1 MTGDEFSKLSL
12 KSKSLVSRQRMQW
25 MIPQSRLNQQCP
37 FLEKEYPY
45 YTTDFSTLHYFTK
58 DLEFKWKLTLE
69 RRGDNVVVDLCSC
82 NDDDKSVR
90 KEVKNIL
97 VNWSASIS
105 NSESSKN
112 ESLKTL
118 ELEHFNDFSESF
130 TMCSIDEFELF
141 VVDGGFFFDII
152 FELEYI
158 QQPRKKLSVLQ
169 QARRFSSSISDLTSL
184 YNRVSR

>member
-69 RRGDNVVVDLCSC
+69 RQGDNVVVDLSSC
-82 NDDDKSVR
+82 NDDDKSVK

-112 ESLKTL
+112 ESLKTW
-118 ELEHFNDFSESF
+118 NWNTSMTSQKASP
-130 TMCSIDEFELF
+130 C
-141 VVDGGFFFDII
+141 V
-152 FELEYI
+152 
-158 QQPRKKLSVLQ
+158 Q
-169 QARRFSSSISDLTSL
+169 LTSL
-184 YNRVSR
+184 NCLLLTEVSSSTSSLSWSTFSSLGRSYQSCSRLDDSPPASLI